1 MMLKGDDLY
10 NIALKGTGKMK
21 IIRADINT
29 EKQIFESLSALDKL
43 CVEVDGWSAESF
55 KSEAAKDN
63 GIVLYTVE
71 NGNVTGLICG
81 FFAAD
86 EAEITSVAVAPEH
99 RRKGIAAKL
108 MERYFDALSEVTNS
122 VFLEVRESNSA
133 AIGLY
138 EKFGFEKISIR
149 KNFYSF
155 PDENAVVMQKLMNKE
170 G

>member
-1 MMLKGDDLY
+1 ME
-10 NIALKGTGKMK
+10 

-29 EKQIFESLSALDKL
+29 NNQIFESLSALDKL
-43 CVEVDGWSAESF
+43 CVGADGWSAESF
-55 KSEAAKDN
+55 KSEAARDN

-71 NGNVTGLICG
+71 NGDVAGLICG
-81 FFAAD
+81 FWAAD

-99 RRKGIAAKL
+99 RRKSIAASL
-108 MERYFDALSEVTNS
+108 MEGYFSALPEDVKSI
-122 VFLEVRESNSA
+122 FLEVRESNSA

-138 EKFGFEKISIR
+138 QKFGFQKISIR

-155 PDENAVVMQKLMNKE
+155 PDENAVVMQKLLNKE